1 MASASDF
8 INIIKT
14 RRTIRQFRQEQ
25 VDQAII
31 IEWVDCARLAPSARN
46 LQPLEYFLI
55 TEPKLRERVFPLLRW
70 DLAISVMLMW
80 RT

>member
-25 VDQAII
+25 VDQAVI

-55 TEPKLRERVFPLLRW
+55 T
-70 DLAISVMLMW
+70 
-80 RT
+80 